1 MAADLDWNP
10 PKGKGGTRPFSNPL
24 LVRPELAKCK
34 ATTYDLPGPGHTYG
48 KALERDREDAGAV
61 VASWQ
66 VHVKNPQA
74 QPGVDFRTL
83 NRDAIIQGNIS
94 AKDNDEFRK
103 HNADKPAYKL
113 KQGEAGGS
121 KLYLPSEGN
130 ADYLYGK
137 ASRPSTP
144 IEFLMTNSYQ
154 RSFVEDL
161 HMDEK
166 DAKFLALALMVVAA
180 QANKCNEFQR
190 LIILRCLRA
199 DRFTVAATV
208 WIINNMNH
216 QKFVEPPAFD
226 LDAIYEQS
234 NTMDP
239 LIFVLSTGVD
249 PTKMLQTNAINRGLG
264 DRLDRKSVV

>member
-66 VHVKNPQA
+66 EHVKNPQA

-154 RSFVEDL
+154 RSFVEDQKEQDVVDNEVTTRRSGTQVRQTKGSLARGNCVKEAIEYSEETKEDYSWKMSKFKAVPGRL
-161 HMDEK
+161 H
-166 DAKFLALALMVVAA
+166 
-180 QANKCNEFQR
+180 
-190 LIILRCLRA
+190 
-199 DRFTVAATV
+199 T
-208 WIINNMNH
+208 
-216 QKFVEPPAFD
+216 
-226 LDAIYEQS
+226 
-234 NTMDP
+234 
-239 LIFVLSTGVD
+239 
-249 PTKMLQTNAINRGLG
+249 
-264 DRLDRKSVV
+264 

>member
-154 RSFVEDL
+154 RSFVEDQKEQDVVDNGVTTRRSGTQVRQTKGSLARGNCVKEAIEYSEETKEDYSWKMSKFKAVPGRL
-161 HMDEK
+161 H
-166 DAKFLALALMVVAA
+166 
-180 QANKCNEFQR
+180 
-190 LIILRCLRA
+190 
-199 DRFTVAATV
+199 T
-208 WIINNMNH
+208 
-216 QKFVEPPAFD
+216 
-226 LDAIYEQS
+226 
-234 NTMDP
+234 
-239 LIFVLSTGVD
+239 
-249 PTKMLQTNAINRGLG
+249 
-264 DRLDRKSVV
+264 